1 MKTVKLLK
9 ETYNMKNREKTYN
22 MKNREKSNEPNNQLE
37 RNKCYTTE
45 EKKSLKIP

>member
-9 ETYNMKNREKTYN
+9 ETYN